1 MAMNSKIGRMLAVA
15 FVAVGSLTV
24 AACGSSD
31 SDSSGSGSGDSSAAK
46 TTAQAAIKKAQEI
59 PAFTL
64 EAPKIDL
71 AKVKGKTIFNIPL
84 NSAIPFEVEVE
95 DEMKKLATENGA
107 KWLQHPNQGT
117 PTEWAAGIDQAIQQK
132 VDVIILSQGI
142 DPKQLIPQLRAAK
155 TAGIPVLVTHTYQN
169 GQEVP
174 PEVAD
179 LISATADA
187 PFEEAG
193 RLQSEYAIAQD
204 GCDIKPLIVNSPDI
218 APSEYVQKGLVGAI
232 ADLCPDVEPKIVDV
246 NVTEWATKIQ
256 PEVQSALTQ
265 DPDINWVLTHY
276 DSMTIPAT
284 AGIRAAGKTGQVGV
298 TGFNGTTEVLGMIK
312 DGTVTADVGESTS
325 WLAYA
330 SIDQAFRLLG
340 AGPVIKDGIVGTPLR
355 LFDESNIAE
364 AGDPPEP
371 GKGYGDAYI
380 KGYNALWG
388 LG

>member
-1 MAMNSKIGRMLAVA
+1 MIALGLIGI
-15 FVAVGSLTV
+15 GSLTL

-31 SDSSGSGSGDSSAAK
+31 SDSSGGNGGGDTSSA
-46 TTAQAAIKKAQEI
+46 QAKAQEAVDAGQKI
-59 PAFTL
+59 PEFTL
-64 EAPKIDL
+64 EADKIDL
-71 AKVKGKTIFNIPL
+71 AKVKGKTVFNIPL

-95 DEMKKLATENGA
+95 DEMRKLAEEHGV
-107 KWLQHPNQGT
+107 KWAEHPNQGT
-117 PTEWAAGIDQAIQQK
+117 PTEWAAGISQAIQQK

-142 DPKQLIPQLRAAK
+142 DPKQVIPQLRAAK
-155 TAGIPVLVTHTYQN
+155 KAGVKVLVTHTYQN
-169 GQEVP
+169 GQET
-174 PEVAD
+174 PEAVAD
-179 LISATADA
+179 VISAVANA

-193 RLQSEYAIAQD
+193 RLQSEYAISQD

-265 DPDINWVLTHY
+265 DPEINWVLTHY

-298 TGFNGTTEVLGMIK
+298 TGFNGTTEVLKMVA
-312 DGTVTADVGESTS
+312 DGNVSGDVGESTS

-330 SIDQAFRLLG
+330 SMDQAFRLLG
-340 AGPVIKDGIVGTPLR
+340 AGPVIEDGIV
-355 LFDESNIAE
+355 
-364 AGDPPEP
+364 
-371 GKGYGDAYI
+371 
-380 KGYNALWG
+380 
-388 LG
+388 

>member
-1 MAMNSKIGRMLAVA
+1 MLALGFVVA
-15 FVAVGSLTV
+15 SSFAI
-24 AACGSSD
+24 AACGSSE
-31 SDSSGSGSGDSSAAK
+31 SDSSGSGSGDSSSAK
-46 TTAQAAIKKAQEI
+46 TTAQEAVKTAQEI
-59 PAFTL
+59 PVFTL
-64 EAPKIDL
+64 KAPKIDL
-71 AKVKGKTIFNIPL
+71 SKVEGKTIFNIPL

-95 DEMKKLATENGA
+95 DEMEKLATEHGV
-107 KWLQHPNQGT
+107 KWLEHPNQGT
-117 PTEWAAGIDQAIQQK
+117 PTEWAAGINQAIQQN

-155 TAGIPVLVTHTYQN
+155 SAGVKVLVTHTYQN
-169 GQEVP
+169 GQEIP
-174 PEVAD
+174 AAVAD

-193 RLQSEYAIAQD
+193 RLQSQYAISQD

-218 APSEYVQKGLVGAI
+218 APSEYVQKGLIGAI
-232 ADLCPDVEPKIVDV
+232 EDLCPEVEPKVVDV

-265 DPDINWVLTHY
+265 DPEINWVLTHY

-312 DGTVTADVGESTS
+312 DGTITADVGESTS

-330 SIDQAFRLLG
+330 SVDQAFRLLG
-340 AGPVIKDGIVGTPLR
+340 AGPVIEDGIVGTPLR
-355 LFDESNIAE
+355 LFDESNVAE
-364 AGDPPEP
+364 AGDPPEA
-371 GKGYGDAYI
+371 GKGYGEAYVE
-380 KGYNALWG
+380 GYEALWG